1 MLLMGLC
8 ATAVEAGTFDLCS
21 YTRYCGFCSSEC
33 PKCKADCQN
42 PDVTRRPPNCK
53 YCPWCNVCPI
63 CGTAKSV
70 CTTLGSWVDWASN
83 ALASK
88 HAADAEN
95 APGHEAIAEDL
106 RKAGIK
112 PDEL

>member
-1 MLLMGLC
+1 MALC
-8 ATAVEAGTFDLCS
+8 SVADASAFDVCS
-21 YTRYCGFCSSEC
+21 YTRYCRFCDVEC
-33 PKCKADCQN
+33 VKCNDRLECQH
-42 PDVTRRPPNCK
+42 PETQKRPPNCK
-53 YCPWCNVCPI
+53 YCPWCKVCPI

-70 CTTLGSWVDWASN
+70 CATVGSWVDWASN

-88 HAADAEN
+88 HADEAKN
-95 APGHEAIAEDL
+95 APGHDAIAEDL